1 VNAPRITDHE
11 SAKSNLFALFVF
23 LLWRLTSSAFTID
36 SSTLTL
42 RINLNYIQGVSEF
55 DRQTLIRTGAKT
67 LSLRHNRLKSFTNIK
82 IQGIQIVCFYTF
94 CRLSRKLSIFYS
106 ICIKSFMSI
115 FDHRISPERL
125 SVES

>member
-1 VNAPRITDHE
+1 MDQLF
-11 SAKSNLFALFVF
+11 KSNLFALFVF
-23 LLWRLTSSAFTID
+23 LLWRPTSSAFTIA

-42 RINLNYIQGVSEF
+42 RINLNDIQAVSEF
-55 DRQTLIRTGAKT
+55 DRQTLIRTGSKT

-94 CRLSRKLSIFYS
+94 CRLSRELSIFYS

-115 FDHRISPERL
+115 LII
-125 SVES
+125 ESALKVCRWNSDTPCIK

>member
-1 VNAPRITDHE
+1 MDQLF
-11 SAKSNLFALFVF
+11 KSNLFALFVF
-23 LLWRLTSSAFTID
+23 LLWSSAFTIA

-55 DRQTLIRTGAKT
+55 ERQTLIRTGSKMF
-67 LSLRHNRLKSFTNIK
+67 SLRHNRLKSFTNIK

-94 CRLSRKLSIFYS
+94 CRLSRELSIFYS

-115 FDHRISPERL
+115 FDHRVSPESL
-125 SVES
+125 SVEF